1 MGELSHQDARLR
13 LTVSRD
19 EADQVSGEL
28 WSLGTLG
35 IEEQTNGEEVVLLA
49 GFDSAVSADDAAKQ
63 LRRFAI
69 VEEFGSRDYLDTWRE
84 FATIYRTGNRLVVK
98 APWVS
103 YEPAATE
110 LVLWID
116 PGRSFGSGSHPS
128 TQLALAELER
138 LLEGNESVLDVGCG
152 SGILSVAAARLG
164 ATRVVGIDIDPAS
177 PQLTLDNA
185 KANGVEEF
193 IEASTTAVSEIDDT
207 YDVVVANMLAS
218 TLREQGPNLVRR
230 VRPTGRLIVSG
241 ILTSQIQSVS
251 GALRPLD
258 LLTTQECDIEEGSWV
273 SLTFG

>member
-152 SGILSVAAARLG
+152 SGVLSVAAARLG

>member
-1 MGELSHQDARLR
+1 VGELSHQDARLR

-19 EADQVSGEL
+19 EADRVSGEL
-28 WSLGTLG
+28 WYLGTLG
-35 IEEQTNGEEVVLLA
+35 IEEQPNGEEVVLLA
-49 GFDSAVSADDAAKQ
+49 GFNSAVAADDAARQ
-63 LRRFAI
+63 LQRFAI

-152 SGILSVAAARLG
+152 SGILTVAAARLG

-177 PQLTLDNA
+177 PQLTLENA
-185 KANGVEEF
+185 RANGVAEF
-193 IEASTTAVSEIDDT
+193 IEASATAVSNIDDT

-218 TLREQGPNLVRR
+218 TLIEQGPNLVRR
-230 VRPTGRLIVSG
+230 VRPTGRLIISG
-241 ILTSQIQSVS
+241 ILNSQIHSVT
-251 GALRPLD
+251 GAFRPLD
-258 LLTTQECDIEEGSWV
+258 LLTTQECDIEQGRWV

>member
-1 MGELSHQDARLR
+1 MCI
-13 LTVSRD
+13 RD
-19 EADQVSGEL
+19 
-28 WSLGTLG
+28 
-35 IEEQTNGEEVVLLA
+35 
-49 GFDSAVSADDAAKQ
+49 
-63 LRRFAI
+63 R
-69 VEEFGSRDYLDTWRE
+69 
-84 FATIYRTGNRLVVK
+84 
-98 APWVS
+98 
-103 YEPAATE
+103 
-110 LVLWID
+110 
-116 PGRSFGSGSHPS
+116 
-128 TQLALAELER
+128 ER

>member
-193 IEASTTAVSEIDDT
+193 VEASTTAVSEIDDT